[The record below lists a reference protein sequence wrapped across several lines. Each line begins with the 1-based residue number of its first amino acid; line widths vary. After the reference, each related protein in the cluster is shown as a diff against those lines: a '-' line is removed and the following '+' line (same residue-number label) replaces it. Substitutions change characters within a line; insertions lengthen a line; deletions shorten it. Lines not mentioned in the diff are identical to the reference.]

1 MRRLII
7 SNFGP
12 LVRADIE
19 ISRLNVIVG
28 PQSSGKSSVL
38 KVAAYCAW
46 LEKRIEL
53 TQNLQEASWENVG
66 EHLISFFSLQGYF
79 HESTVIEYETDC
91 VRIICRY
98 KDVRAVWKNS
108 QFEYKR
114 SKIAYIPAERNLV
127 SVISNWQKIR
137 TAANVLEFMTEWDVA
152 RQSRSRALKILNLGV
167 QYSYDKNRNIDRV
180 LFDNGVDLELGS
192 ASSGLQSLVPLY
204 VYLSYLDKG
213 QYRERYKKEDYISRS
228 ENKKLFNLFLEKFSR
243 QELPQKM
250 MRRIDGLR
258 IKAHTD
264 LTVEEKL
271 RHSGLLD
278 NYLTVKNAQVYL
290 EEPEDNLFPP
300 EQVILTEWLIRIGKD
315 RFRNN
320 VMFLA
325 THSPYIVNCF
335 LERKTKDFNLLITIP
350 SEDGRSVV
358 KNIGEEEIQRMYDS
372 GADVFFNYESFV

>member
-1 MRRLII
+1 MRHLII

-19 ISRLNVIVG
+19 VGRLNVIVG

-53 TQNLQEASWENVG
+53 TQNLQEASWENIE
-66 EHLISFFSLQGYF
+66 EHLVDFFSLQGYF
-79 HESTVIEYETDC
+79 CAETVISYETDC
-91 VRIICRY
+91 LRIVCRY
-98 KDVRAVWKNS
+98 KDVRAEWKNRR
-108 QFEYKR
+108 FEYKR

-127 SVISNWQKIR
+127 SVISNWQKIQ
-137 TAANVLEFMTEWDVA
+137 TAANVLEFMTGWDIA
-152 RQSRSRALKILNLGV
+152 RQSRSQALKILNLGV

-180 LFDNGVDLELGS
+180 QFDNGVDLSLDS
-192 ASSGLQSLVPLY
+192 ASSGLQSLIPLY

-213 QYRERYKKEDYISRS
+213 QYRERSKKEDYISRS
-228 ENKKLFNLFLEKFSR
+228 ENTKLLNLFLEKFSR
-243 QELPQKM
+243 QELPLKM
-250 MRRIDGLR
+250 MQRLDGIR
-258 IKAHTD
+258 TKARAD
-264 LTVEEKL
+264 LTDEEKL
-271 RHSGLLD
+271 RHSGLLT
-278 NYLTVKNAQVYL
+278 NYMTVRNAQVYL

-300 EQVILTEWLIRIGKD
+300 EQVVLTEWLIRIGKD
-315 RFRNN
+315 RFRKN

-335 LERKTKDFNLLITIP
+335 LERRTKDFNLLITIP
-350 SEDGRSVV
+350 FDDGRSVV